1 MRQGEADPVG
11 FDLAME
17 LNTMPAGY
25 FVTGT
30 DTAVGKT
37 LTSCALLYAFA
48 RAGKS
53 VIGMKPIAAGCENGK
68 WMDVERLVE
77 ASNLSAAREWIN
89 PYALVQ
95 PIAPHIAAEQTGIV
109 IDIATVQRAF
119 QVLQQMAEMVI
130 VEGVGGFLVPL
141 DDRYDSSDLARALK
155 LPVILTVGL
164 RLGCLNHA
172 LLAARAIH
180 ASGLTLAGW
189 VANQIDPH
197 MECQAENIRA
207 LQQRLDCPLLGVLPF
222 NEQIEAREYAEL
234 LDISQLLIPLPNQT

>member
-1 MRQGEADPVG
+1 
-11 FDLAME
+11 ME

-37 LTSCALLYAFA
+37 LASCALLHAFA
-48 RAGKS
+48 MAGKS

-77 ASNLSAAREWIN
+77 ASNVSAARELIN

-95 PIAPHIAAEQTGIV
+95 PIAPHIAAKQTGIV
-109 IDIATVQRAF
+109 VDIATVQRAF
-119 QVLQQMAEMVI
+119 KLLQEMAEMVI

-141 DDRYDSSDLARALK
+141 DDRYDGSDLARALK
-155 LPVILTVGL
+155 LPVVLTVGL

-172 LLAARAIH
+172 LLTARAIH
-180 ASGLTLAGW
+180 SSGLTLAGW
-189 VANQIDPH
+189 IANQIDPH
-197 MECQAENIRA
+197 MESQAENIRT
-207 LQQRLDCPLLGVLPF
+207 LQYRLDCPLLGVLPF
-222 NEQIEAREYAEL
+222 SEKIEVRDYAGL
-234 LDISQLLIPLPNQT
+234 LDIWQLI

>member
-1 MRQGEADPVG
+1 
-11 FDLAME
+11 
-17 LNTMPAGY
+17 MPAGY

-37 LTSCALLYAFA
+37 LTSCALLHAFA
-48 RAGKS
+48 MAGKS

-77 ASNLSAAREWIN
+77 ASNISAAREWIN
-89 PYALVQ
+89 PYALMQ
-95 PIAPHIAAEQTGIV
+95 PVAPHIAAEQTGLV

-119 QVLQQMAEMVI
+119 KVLQQMTEMVI

-172 LLAARAIH
+172 LLTARAIH

-234 LDISQLLIPLPNQT
+234 LDISQLIPLPNQT

>member
-1 MRQGEADPVG
+1 
-11 FDLAME
+11 
-17 LNTMPAGY
+17 MPAGY

-48 RAGKS
+48 RAGKT
-53 VIGMKPIAAGCENGK
+53 VIGMKPIAAGCENGQ

-77 ASNLSAAREWIN
+77 ASNVSAAREWIN
-89 PYALVQ
+89 PYALV
-95 PIAPHIAAEQTGIV
+95 PPMAPHIAAEQTGLV
-109 IDIATVQRAF
+109 IDITAIQQAF

-172 LLAARAIH
+172 LLTARAIH

-189 VANQIDPH
+189 VANQIDPY

-222 NEQIEAREYAEL
+222 NEQIEAKEYAEL
-234 LDISQLLIPLPNQT
+234 LDISQLIPLPNQT